1 MFLKLTARPCVVVG
15 AGNIAESKIESLL
28 QAEARVTVIAPEALP
43 RVVGWAEA
51 GEIRWEQREYRAGDL
66 AGAFLAVAGTA
77 TAEVNRA
84 VFAEASE
91 RGVLCNAVDDP
102 PFCDFYFP
110 SIVRRGELQ
119 IAISTAGES
128 PALAQ
133 RLRKEINASLPLDTG
148 EWLMEL
154 GRLRREVTAVEPI
167 GEPRKALLHE
177 LAQREVCGFD
187 GCPARMRARQH
198 AREWGYAAGL
208 TSAEP
213 THADDEAVV
222 MSGAPSGL
230 VKENEENREGE
241 LSLEAPEE
249 SVQWPGNDP
258 TRCGRWCGRCGCS
271 NRPMWCCMTTSCLP
285 GCWR

>member
-1 MFLKLTARPCVVVG
+1 MSLFPMFLKLTARPCVVVG

-43 RVVGWAEA
+43 RVVGWADA
-51 GEIRWEQREYRAGDL
+51 GEIAWERREYKQGDL

-133 RLRKEINASLPLDTG
+133 RLRKEINAALPLETG

-177 LAQREVCGFD
+177 LAGREICGFD

-198 AREWGYAAGL
+198 AREWGFVVGA
-208 TSAEP
+208 TSSFP
-213 THADDEAVV
+213 THDDDEAVI
-222 MSGAPSGL
+222 MNGAPGSSVIG
-230 VKENEENREGE
+230 KEERES

-249 SVQWPGNDP
+249 SV
-258 TRCGRWCGRCGCS
+258 
-271 NRPMWCCMTTSCLP
+271 L
-285 GCWR
+285 

>member
-1 MFLKLTARPCVVVG
+1 MWVKSAREAIPMSLFPMFVKLTARPCVVVG
-15 AGNIAESKIESLL
+15 AGTIAESKIESLL
-28 QAEARVTVIAPEALP
+28 LAEASVTVIAPEALP
-43 RVVGWAEA
+43 RVRARAEG
-51 GEIRWEQREYRAGDL
+51 GEIVWKQREYRRGDL
-66 AGAFLAVAGTA
+66 EGAFLCVAGTA

-110 SIVRRGELQ
+110 SVVRRGELQ

-133 RLRKEINASLPLDTG
+133 RLRKEIGAQLPLDTG

-167 GEPRKALLHE
+167 GEPRKLLLHE

-198 AREWGYAAGL
+198 AREHGFV
-208 TSAEP
+208 
-213 THADDEAVV
+213 ADE
-222 MSGAPSGL
+222 
-230 VKENEENREGE
+230 VK
-241 LSLEAPEE
+241 A
-249 SVQWPGNDP
+249 
-258 TRCGRWCGRCGCS
+258 
-271 NRPMWCCMTTSCLP
+271 
-285 GCWR
+285 